1 MNLLNQWIRLIHKT
15 AQAVIKSAAIDR
27 RIELEILMTGRIVVI
42 VDGTEITITT
52 NALRKIGINVTR
64 IEIVRSEGV
73 EAALDLLN
81 VTEAEMIVMISIE
94 VIETEN
100 AHEELNLTEKEND
113 TFNV

>member
-1 MNLLNQWIRLIHKT
+1 
-15 AQAVIKSAAIDR
+15 VIKSAAIDL

-73 EAALDLLN
+73 GAALDLLN

-113 TFNV
+113 TSNV

>member
-1 MNLLNQWIRLIHKT
+1 
-15 AQAVIKSAAIDR
+15 
-27 RIELEILMTGRIVVI
+27 MTGRIVVI

-100 AHEELNLTEKEND
+100 AHEGMNLTEKEND
-113 TFNV
+113 TSNV

>member
-1 MNLLNQWIRLIHKT
+1 
-15 AQAVIKSAAIDR
+15 
-27 RIELEILMTGRIVVI
+27 MTGRIVVI

-113 TFNV
+113 TSNV

>member
-1 MNLLNQWIRLIHKT
+1 MNLLNQWTRLIHKA

-42 VDGTEITITT
+42 VDGTEITT

-73 EAALDLLN
+73 EATLDLLN
-81 VTEAEMIVMISIE
+81 VTEAP
-94 VIETEN
+94 
-100 AHEELNLTEKEND
+100 
-113 TFNV
+113 

>member
-1 MNLLNQWIRLIHKT
+1 
-15 AQAVIKSAAIDR
+15 
-27 RIELEILMTGRIVVI
+27 MTGRIVVI
-42 VDGTEITITT
+42 VDGTEITT

-113 TFNV
+113 TSNV

>member
-1 MNLLNQWIRLIHKT
+1 
-15 AQAVIKSAAIDR
+15 
-27 RIELEILMTGRIVVI
+27 MTGRIVVI
-42 VDGTEITITT
+42 VDGTEITT

>member
-1 MNLLNQWIRLIHKT
+1 
-15 AQAVIKSAAIDR
+15 VIKSAAIDR

-64 IEIVRSEGV
+64 IEIVRNEGV

-100 AHEELNLTEKEND
+100 AHEELNSTEKEND
-113 TFNV
+113 ISNV

>member
-1 MNLLNQWIRLIHKT
+1 
-15 AQAVIKSAAIDR
+15 
-27 RIELEILMTGRIVVI
+27 MTGRIVVI
-42 VDGTEITITT
+42 VDGTEITT

-81 VTEAEMIVMISIE
+81 VTEAEMIDMISTE

-113 TFNV
+113 TSNV

>member
-1 MNLLNQWIRLIHKT
+1 
-15 AQAVIKSAAIDR
+15 
-27 RIELEILMTGRIVVI
+27 MTGRIVVI

>member
-42 VDGTEITITT
+42 VDGTEITT

-113 TFNV
+113 TSNV

>member
-1 MNLLNQWIRLIHKT
+1 
-15 AQAVIKSAAIDR
+15 VIKSAAIDL

-113 TFNV
+113 TSNV